1 MRGQKSGKKVIFS
14 LQKSYSISIACE
26 NTFHDNGSMKKNK
39 FVFILLAVI
48 AGAAFAYLEFFQKSP
63 DMIAYKSFYE
73 DAGENKIAS
82 AEFSKDKIVF
92 TYNGGSTKFQTENP
106 DSSTL
111 KEYLLLHDVKIS
123 VAKDGEEIFSLI
135 FDSFFYIFFFGA
147 LIFAFRRFISPNTFK
162 SVRRTGVSFSD
173 IVGMD
178 GIKKDMMQIADI
190 MKNPA
195 AYKAKGIR
203 MPKGILLEGGPGNG
217 KTLFARA
224 LAGEAGVNFI
234 PAKAT
239 DFESMFMA
247 IGPAKVKLLFAKA
260 RRKAPCIV
268 FIDEFDGIGTKR
280 NYSGSAIETENT
292 RIVTALLNELDGFTP
307 HDGILVLAATNSR
320 EALDPALIRP
330 GRFDAKY
337 TVPYPDYETRV
348 ALLELYTKGKKHAD
362 GVNLKEL
369 ARQFNNFSCA
379 QIESVVNRA
388 SLIAWQN
395 QREEFTLDDVKNAL
409 REI

>member
-1 MRGQKSGKKVIFS
+1 
-14 LQKSYSISIACE
+14 
-26 NTFHDNGSMKKNK
+26 MKKNK
-39 FVFILLAVI
+39 FVFILLALI

-82 AEFSKDKIVF
+82 AEFSKNKITF
-92 TYNGGSTKFQTENP
+92 TYNGGTTKFQTENP

-123 VAKDGEEIFSLI
+123 VAKDGGEIFSLI
-135 FDSFFYIFFFGA
+135 FDSIFYIIFFGA

-195 AYKAKGIR
+195 AYRAKGIR

-307 HDGILVLAATNSR
+307 LDGILVLAATNSR

-337 TVPYPDYETRV
+337 TVPYPDYETRI
-348 ALLELYTKGKKHAD
+348 ALLEMYTKEKKHAD
-362 GVNLKEL
+362 SVNLKEL

-388 SLIAWQN
+388 ALLASQN